1 MSKELLN
8 SLLSRR
14 TIREY
19 TDRAIEQKDL
29 ETILQAG
36 VRSSNCG
43 NMQLYS
49 IVVTRQKERREA
61 LCKLHFNQ
69 PMVRNAAVVL
79 TVCADVNRFHKYC
92 ELRGAKPAYNN
103 FLWMQVST
111 IDATICSQA
120 MVTAAEALGIGACYL
135 GTVTYMAKPI
145 AELLNLPKHVVP
157 VTTITLGYPAKTP
170 ELTERLPLQAVVHE
184 EEYTDYT
191 DQNLEELYRDFE
203 ALPQIQEYIKQ
214 SGQENL
220 AKTFTEVRYPEKD
233 SLAFSKAYA
242 DFAKEQDMM

>member
-1 MSKELLN
+1 MSKELLDE
-8 SLLSRR
+8 LLSRR
-14 TIREY
+14 SVRKYEKREIDEP
-19 TDRAIEQKDL
+19 TL
-29 ETILQAG
+29 EKILEAG

-49 IVVTRQKERREA
+49 VIVTRKQENKDA
-61 LCKLHFNQ
+61 LCKLHFGQ
-69 PMVRNAAVVL
+69 SMVRDASVVL

-103 FLWMQVST
+103 FLWFQVST
-111 IDATICSQA
+111 VDATVCTQA
-120 MVTAAEALGIGACYL
+120 MVTAAESFGIGACYL

-145 AELLNLPKHVVP
+145 AELLNLPRHVIP
-157 VTTITLGYPAKTP
+157 VTTVTLGYPAEMP
-170 ELTERLPLQAVVHE
+170 PLTERLPLSAVVHAE
-184 EEYTDYT
+184 RYEDY
-191 DQNLEELYRDFE
+191 DNEKIESLYHDFE
-203 ALPQIQEYIKQ
+203 QLPQIRKYIEQ

-233 SLAFSKAYA
+233 SIAFSKSYA

>member
-1 MSKELLN
+1 MSKEFLKE
-8 SLLSRR
+8 LLSRR

-19 TDRAIEQKDL
+19 SDKEIKQEDL

-36 VRSSNCG
+36 IRSSNCG

-49 IVVTRQKERREA
+49 VVVTRQEDKKEA

-69 PMVRNAAVVL
+69 PMVKNASVVL

-103 FLWMQVST
+103 FLWFQVST

-120 MVTAAEALGIGACYL
+120 MVTAAETLGIGACYL

-157 VTTITLGYPAKTP
+157 VTTITLGYPAQTP
-170 ELTERLPLQAVVHE
+170 PLTERLPLEAVVHY
-184 EEYTDYT
+184 EEYKDYT
-191 DQNLEELYRDFE
+191 PERIEELYRDFE
-203 ALPQIQEYIKQ
+203 ALPQIKEYIKQ

-220 AKTFTEVRYPEKD
+220 AKTFTEVRYTEKD
-233 SLAFSKAYA
+233 SLTFSKLYA